1 MEYPFV
7 CEKLDKEKALKELS
21 KDLVGWLKQCHCLIR
36 KFVNF
41 YFWTLWLGRTFSRG
55 HMVGRQRNEIK
66 IVVLKALQIF
76 DCYFRHIGRY
86 GQEVEMCKT

>member
-1 MEYPFV
+1 
-7 CEKLDKEKALKELS
+7 
-21 KDLVGWLKQCHCLIR
+21 
-36 KFVNF
+36 
-41 YFWTLWLGRTFSRG
+41 
-55 HMVGRQRNEIK
+55 MVGRQRNEIK

>member
-1 MEYPFV
+1 MEGQRKRGSMWHLGIHLNKIMEYPFV

-41 YFWTLWLGRTFSRG
+41 YF
-55 HMVGRQRNEIK
+55 
-66 IVVLKALQIF
+66 
-76 DCYFRHIGRY
+76 
-86 GQEVEMCKT
+86 